1 MESIV
6 PDCQPL
12 SFPSVS
18 LASSLPH
25 TPLHSFIHL
34 PSAPLSLASSKPP
47 HPNGHGAECEL
58 QVLCAYKPSTPSAG
72 KSQDA
77 HSHWQ
82 APISMLTFYKNSQR
96 NKTLIVEFQA
106 SHEERNLGSAAAVP
120 NPQCHCPTGPE
131 LWSRPSLP
139 PAGFLSCS
147 PCSST
152 RKGEEST
159 LLQEGTSGPIAV
171 SRQQEEGLGEN
182 SIHFEI
188 RFKKEKSIRSL
199 SEHRGSSSPPP

>member
-1 MESIV
+1 
-6 PDCQPL
+6 
-12 SFPSVS
+12 
-18 LASSLPH
+18 
-25 TPLHSFIHL
+25 
-34 PSAPLSLASSKPP
+34 
-47 HPNGHGAECEL
+47 
-58 QVLCAYKPSTPSAG
+58 
-72 KSQDA
+72 
-77 HSHWQ
+77 
-82 APISMLTFYKNSQR
+82 MLTFYKNSQR

-106 SHEERNLGSAAAVP
+106 SHEERNLGSVAAVP

-171 SRQQEEGLGEN
+171 ARQQEEGLGEN

-188 RFKKEKSIRSL
+188 HLKKEKSIRSL
-199 SEHRGSSSPPP
+199 AVGAQGKLFSTHLTPPHLLPPPIPSLLPHVPHCFPQL